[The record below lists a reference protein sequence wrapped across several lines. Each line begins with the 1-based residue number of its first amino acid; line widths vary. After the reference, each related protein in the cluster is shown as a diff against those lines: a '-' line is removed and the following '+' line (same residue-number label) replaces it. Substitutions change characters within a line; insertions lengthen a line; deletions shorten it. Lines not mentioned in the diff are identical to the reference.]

1 MAIGITYDW
10 PVATPGTTTP
20 PSSST
25 RPPTIPTSSVAFNE
39 VVAAATGDGV
49 STTLTITHNL
59 ELTAQ
64 ELTASWPEVKFEP
77 QVSGAP
83 SGWTISKASNTVTVG
98 FSAVQATSIGVFQLV
113 RITRPYGPSR

>member
-39 VVAAATGDGV
+39 VVAAATGDGA

-59 ELTAQ
+59 ALTAQ
-64 ELTASWPEVKFEP
+64 ELAASWPEVKFEP

-83 SGWTISKASNTVTVG
+83 SGWTISKTSNTVIVG

-113 RITRPYGPSR
+113 RITRPYGPTR